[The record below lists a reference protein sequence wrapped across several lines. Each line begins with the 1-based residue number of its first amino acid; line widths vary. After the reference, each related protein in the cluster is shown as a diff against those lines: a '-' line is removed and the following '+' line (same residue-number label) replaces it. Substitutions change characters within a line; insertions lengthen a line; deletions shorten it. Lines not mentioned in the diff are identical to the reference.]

1 MRNAFD
7 SKKLLGPR
15 PVLVVLRVETG
26 TQLVLTGEE
35 SGGGAWRK
43 RKGDASF

>member
-1 MRNAFD
+1 MSNPFAD
-7 SKKLLGPR
+7 
-15 PVLVVLRVETG
+15 VETG

-43 RKGDASF
+43 QKGDASL